1 NTIAPRLGFAWQ
13 PLPTTSRLLLRGG
26 YGMYFSRP
34 TGQAFYQSASAA
46 PFALLRVATGA
57 TNSDA
62 SFQSPFPLPFPAADS
77 FPLFAPYSSTTAL
90 TVYTSPPNFRSA
102 LIQQYSLNIQGEL
115 AKRMLL
121 EIGYVGARGTH
132 LQRLR
137 SLNQALSASP
147 SSPI

>member
-1 NTIAPRLGFAWQ
+1 MGDRLGRNSSFDVSKANLNPPADGSVAGYIVASNFHGVPPPGVLRSDNTFANQGDGQNTIAPRLGFAWQ

-77 FPLFAPYSSTTAL
+77 FPWFAPYSSTTA
-90 TVYTSPPNFRSA
+90 
-102 LIQQYSLNIQGEL
+102 
-115 AKRMLL
+115 
-121 EIGYVGARGTH
+121 
-132 LQRLR
+132 
-137 SLNQALSASP
+137 
-147 SSPI
+147 